1 MKQVLKFSIL
11 LLIFVNF
18 SYIVCEK
25 NEIDDDEVEQSGV
38 KAGSNKNLPESDNE
52 NSLGE
57 SENKK
62 LKQMV
67 PSKKNNKHENS
78 SNGSQTNT
86 NSRKQKIAKHTK
98 KTLKKGVTKASG
110 FGHKAKLTLNKMHQK
125 MKESQNNRTKASKDS
140 MDEY

>member
-11 LLIFVNF
+11 LLIFINF

-25 NEIDDDEVEQSGV
+25 NEVDDDEVEQSGV

-52 NSLGE
+52 DSLGE
-57 SENKK
+57 SENKNS
-62 LKQMV
+62 KQMV
-67 PSKKNNKHENS
+67 PSKNNKHANS
-78 SNGSQTNT
+78 MNGSQTTT

-125 MKESQNNRTKASKDS
+125 MKESQNNRTRASKDT
-140 MDEY
+140 MYEY